1 MKVLAAFGL
10 TCCLFA
16 QGADTRAAESR
27 PEPMRLG
34 LADAVNLALRNNLDL
49 RAAAMDQ
56 RIAATRV
63 REALGELDPV
73 LYGDLGGGHREQRFP
88 GVFPNPSNP
97 SQTLVLLIND
107 QSETSDGSLGIRGL
121 LATGATY
128 DFSLNTDYQY
138 QQENAFLNPIF
149 NSTAN
154 LRLTQPLLRGAWES
168 YVKAPIEQAKISVQE
183 SVESWRGAVLTG
195 IRGVE
200 TAYLDL
206 LFAIEDLKTRRRSLE
221 VADEVLATTRIQVET
236 GAFPRVE
243 LTSAE
248 SARAFRF
255 AEVLSAEAKVT
266 ESEDRLRKEIFS
278 FDAVSDWTTP
288 LVPTDPIEPPE
299 AVLLPVASL
308 IDVALKREPNVL
320 AARLVIERQKI
331 DVERRLS
338 ERAPK
343 LDAFGNISAN
353 AVNDDGIQAW
363 EDAFNR
369 ATNALSWRAGV
380 QFEMALGNRSAKA
393 RLAEA
398 ELVVQKSRMQL
409 HARET
414 DVTYEVRNAV
424 RNLETA
430 RRNIKARR
438 EALRLAEEQLANE
451 RTKLESQAST
461 NLAVFQVEDQL
472 NLRRTE
478 LVRAYLDARLALLD
492 LPRVTGAPI
501 EELTAKP

>member
-1 MKVLAAFGL
+1 
-10 TCCLFA
+10 
-16 QGADTRAAESR
+16 
-27 PEPMRLG
+27 
-34 LADAVNLALRNNLDL
+34 
-49 RAAAMDQ
+49 
-56 RIAATRV
+56 
-63 REALGELDPV
+63 
-73 LYGDLGGGHREQRFP
+73 
-88 GVFPNPSNP
+88 
-97 SQTLVLLIND
+97 
-107 QSETSDGSLGIRGL
+107 
-121 LATGATY
+121 
-128 DFSLNTDYQY
+128 
-138 QQENAFLNPIF
+138 
-149 NSTAN
+149 
-154 LRLTQPLLRGAWES
+154 
-168 YVKAPIEQAKISVQE
+168 
-183 SVESWRGAVLTG
+183 
-195 IRGVE
+195 
-200 TAYLDL
+200 
-206 LFAIEDLKTRRRSLE
+206 
-221 VADEVLATTRIQVET
+221 VLATTRIQVET

-278 FDAVSDWTTP
+278 FDAVSDWSTP

-299 AVLLPVASL
+299 TALLPVAGI

-320 AARLVIERQKI
+320 AARLVVERQKI

-343 LDAFGNISAN
+343 LDAFGNVSAN

-380 QFEMALGNRSAKA
+380 QFEMTLGNRAAKA

-414 DVTYEVRNAV
+414 DVTYDVRNAV

-451 RTKLESQAST
+451 RTKLENQAST

-501 EELTAKP
+501 EELTATP

>member
-128 DFSLNTDYQY
+128 DFSLNTEYQY

-168 YVKAPIEQAKISVQE
+168 YVK
-183 SVESWRGAVLTG
+183 G
-195 IRGVE
+195 
-200 TAYLDL
+200 
-206 LFAIEDLKTRRRSLE
+206 
-221 VADEVLATTRIQVET
+221 
-236 GAFPRVE
+236 
-243 LTSAE
+243 
-248 SARAFRF
+248 
-255 AEVLSAEAKVT
+255 
-266 ESEDRLRKEIFS
+266 
-278 FDAVSDWTTP
+278 
-288 LVPTDPIEPPE
+288 
-299 AVLLPVASL
+299 PV
-308 IDVALKREPNVL
+308 
-320 AARLVIERQKI
+320 
-331 DVERRLS
+331 
-338 ERAPK
+338 
-343 LDAFGNISAN
+343 
-353 AVNDDGIQAW
+353 
-363 EDAFNR
+363 
-369 ATNALSWRAGV
+369 
-380 QFEMALGNRSAKA
+380 
-393 RLAEA
+393 
-398 ELVVQKSRMQL
+398 
-409 HARET
+409 
-414 DVTYEVRNAV
+414 
-424 RNLETA
+424 
-430 RRNIKARR
+430 
-438 EALRLAEEQLANE
+438 
-451 RTKLESQAST
+451 
-461 NLAVFQVEDQL
+461 
-472 NLRRTE
+472 
-478 LVRAYLDARLALLD
+478 
-492 LPRVTGAPI
+492 
-501 EELTAKP
+501 